1 MNKEIT
7 IPVWGG
13 NCTPFRLIARD
24 TDEWRV
30 TVDEVNSM
38 SYDSTK
44 LFRSSLGID
53 IGIAPLSLIVLF
65 DGTMILPRHPEIPKQ
80 RALALFNQHSTDLLL
95 SGLFSGEILPDDV
108 NAGRLNL
115 WGYHRHDRPRGRY
128 SRLSH
133 ALRTRKADPDDAM
146 ILVDHK
152 PLTALDY
159 SKYQKADSAVSQ
171 VLPVSFASVFL
182 PACTGFCNE
191 EWERALILGWSSA
204 ELLISQ
210 LWDKY
215 LVDGVAVDGITSKRR
230 KSFLLDTRTWT
241 SSTRIE
247 MLWQKEVIDAGLYAL
262 LDRGR
267 SVRNAFINS
276 ASGCSPEDT
285 KAVIEAVFRLIAT
298 IALAEGLAFDANARM
313 LQLSKRTTTF
323 GSPVADE
330 NGRFFHEPKYWRY
343 PDPAP
348 GFDDWGDRPFEK
360 IPDIQLHPLTSKDV
374 P

>member
-115 WGYHRHDRPRGRY
+115 WAITVMIAPEVDTLGSLMHCELARPIQT
-128 SRLSH
+128 
-133 ALRTRKADPDDAM
+133 TR
-146 ILVDHK
+146 
-152 PLTALDY
+152 
-159 SKYQKADSAVSQ
+159 
-171 VLPVSFASVFL
+171 
-182 PACTGFCNE
+182 
-191 EWERALILGWSSA
+191 
-204 ELLISQ
+204 
-210 LWDKY
+210 
-215 LVDGVAVDGITSKRR
+215 
-230 KSFLLDTRTWT
+230 
-241 SSTRIE
+241 
-247 MLWQKEVIDAGLYAL
+247 
-262 LDRGR
+262 
-267 SVRNAFINS
+267 
-276 ASGCSPEDT
+276 
-285 KAVIEAVFRLIAT
+285 
-298 IALAEGLAFDANARM
+298 
-313 LQLSKRTTTF
+313 
-323 GSPVADE
+323 
-330 NGRFFHEPKYWRY
+330 
-343 PDPAP
+343 
-348 GFDDWGDRPFEK
+348 
-360 IPDIQLHPLTSKDV
+360 
-374 P
+374 